1 MDTMGKTFVSRIQ
14 TSYSFP
20 NIGTSSWFC
29 TFHTKI
35 APSVVTNF
43 CDGVNMA
50 SEKYGTNGK
59 GATSDKTLGD
69 TESKDV
75 E

>member
-1 MDTMGKTFVSRIQ
+1 
-14 TSYSFP
+14 
-20 NIGTSSWFC
+20 
-29 TFHTKI
+29 
-35 APSVVTNF
+35 
-43 CDGVNMA
+43 MA

-75 E
+75 EWLI